1 MTRSRLSLRLFMA
14 DEDIS
19 VEILWDKVN
28 TIVPKIKKTTKI
40 DKINGIPLSGLLS
53 LCFLIKLSILP
64 VLAV

>member
-1 MTRSRLSLRLFMA
+1 MA